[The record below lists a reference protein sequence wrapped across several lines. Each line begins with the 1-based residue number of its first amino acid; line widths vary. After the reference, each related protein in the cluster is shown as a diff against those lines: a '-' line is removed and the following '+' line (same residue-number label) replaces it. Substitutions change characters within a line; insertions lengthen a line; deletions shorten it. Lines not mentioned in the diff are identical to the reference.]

1 MLWQY
6 RTPKDTLIFLR
17 AIWGIDASNGLT
29 VFVLF
34 QYTISALSSQS
45 QIRYLILF
53 TDCKCCPSEI
63 AEPNTSKVIKMS
75 GLLFQKAGEFPA
87 PCPQDVA
94 LYQELGREW
103 C

>member
-1 MLWQY
+1 
-6 RTPKDTLIFLR
+6 
-17 AIWGIDASNGLT
+17 
-29 VFVLF
+29 
-34 QYTISALSSQS
+34 
-45 QIRYLILF
+45 
-53 TDCKCCPSEI
+53 
-63 AEPNTSKVIKMS
+63 MS